1 MSNIGII
8 CNDDINIVGHS
19 LFLNFRMALKNIVK
33 CEFTDIKNTTDLAN
47 IQTLIIVDE
56 HYDPNVKIW
65 KHQEF
70 INELNTKNIKTIVF
84 NFERIHST
92 SFPWNI
98 DHQRFLEQIK
108 NLVQFVSDVDDA
120 KKMGKMVI
128 NKQYLSKDTVLEIDK
143 VEKIDKVVFIGQ
155 VNNYYPTRRKVIDEA
170 TKKLNIDVIV
180 TDRKLTYVEFLTKL
194 NAYKYVFNPLGTG
207 KFINLRFYEALKL
220 GCIPI
225 QEIREDMLN
234 WYPELAECISFSSV
248 DQISLDQLS
257 NFQIDINN
265 YYLEDYFN
273 DIKLLEYFND

>member
-1 MSNIGII
+1 M
-8 CNDDINIVGHS
+8 
-19 LFLNFRMALKNIVK
+19 
-33 CEFTDIKNTTDLAN
+33 
-47 IQTLIIVDE
+47 
-56 HYDPNVKIW
+56 
-65 KHQEF
+65 
-70 INELNTKNIKTIVF
+70 
-84 NFERIHST
+84 
-92 SFPWNI
+92 
-98 DHQRFLEQIK
+98 
-108 NLVQFVSDVDDA
+108 
-120 KKMGKMVI
+120 
-128 NKQYLSKDTVLEIDK
+128 
-143 VEKIDKVVFIGQ
+143 EKIDKVVFIGQ

-180 TDRKLTYVEFLTKL
+180 TDRKLTYVDFLTKL

-265 YYLEDYFN
+265 YCLEDYFN

>member
-19 LFLNFRMALKNIVK
+19 LFLNFRMALKNILK
-33 CEFTDIKNTTDLAN
+33 CEFTDIKSITELAN

-70 INELNTKNIKTIVF
+70 VNELNNKNIKTIVF

-128 NKQYLSKDTVLEIDK
+128 NKQYLSKDTVLKIDK

-180 TDRKLTYVEFLTKL
+180 TDRKLTYVDFLTKL

-265 YYLEDYFN
+265 YCLEDYFN